1 MTGGIVILRVI
12 AGTAKGHKLKTVEGM
27 STRPTTDRVKE
38 SLFNILAPYLER
50 TSVLD
55 LFAGTG
61 SLGIEALSR
70 GAASAV
76 FADKSRDSISVIRAN
91 LEHTKLLEKS
101 KILQEDFLT
110 ALDSL
115 FAGNAKFDIIML
127 DPPYNKNF
135 IQDTLKNLTKND
147 IIKDGSIIAAEHD
160 AREELPERVG
170 RLFRKMTRRYGDT
183 ALTFYVAGTNEVE

>member
-1 MTGGIVILRVI
+1 MN
-12 AGTAKGHKLKTVEGM
+12 
-27 STRPTTDRVKE
+27 TRPTTDRVKE
-38 SLFNILAPYLER
+38 SLFNILAPYIEG
-50 TSVLD
+50 TSILD

-76 FADKSRDSISVIRAN
+76 FVDRSRESISVIRAN

-101 KILQEDFLT
+101 RIMQEEFLT
-110 ALDSL
+110 ALDKL
-115 FAGNAKFDIIML
+115 FANSVKFDIILL

-135 IQDTLKNLTKND
+135 IQDTLKNLEKND

-160 AREELPERVG
+160 AREELPERAG
-170 RLFRKMTRRYGDT
+170 RFLRKVTRRYGDT
-183 ALTFYVAGTNEVE
+183 ALTFYVAQNAAE